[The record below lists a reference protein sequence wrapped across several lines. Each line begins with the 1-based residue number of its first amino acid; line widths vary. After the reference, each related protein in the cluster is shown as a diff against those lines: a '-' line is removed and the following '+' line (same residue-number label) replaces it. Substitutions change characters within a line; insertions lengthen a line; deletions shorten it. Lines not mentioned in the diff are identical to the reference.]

1 MVRTALF
8 MNEDGNAFSACMT
21 CEEELGRV
29 LGDRK
34 SEPFVPPAFITSAAL
49 KMFRCPTR

>member
-29 LGDRK
+29 LVTEKASR
-34 SEPFVPPAFITSAAL
+34 SSHPRS
-49 KMFRCPTR
+49 